1 MAKIGHRPAVGQ
13 MQVKYQQLQSN
24 LQRGL
29 QNVYLISGD
38 ETLLVSEACDS
49 ILQQA
54 RSEGFTERS
63 LHHVESGFKWH
74 DLTHDAASMS
84 LFAQRKVIDLR
95 IPPAKFDKEGAQIL
109 TAWCADPDANP
120 DTLLLIRTE
129 RLQPRQRSS
138 AWFKAIEAAGV
149 VVLIWPLGP
158 RELPGWLD
166 ERLRSRGLELE
177 RDALIALCERVEGNL
192 LAAAQ
197 EVEKLGL
204 QDLSQPISEDTLL
217 QCLEDTA
224 RFNSFDLIDAA
235 MSGQGARVTK
245 IMASLREDR
254 GSLFA
259 ILGALTSQLRRLGQ
273 TKGLPPARARTME
286 AFAQRGPSPRALL
299 AECALLDEQGKG
311 QRLGEAWL
319 GLEQL
324 LLSMAGYPGQRPPS
338 FYQRKLKGR

>member
-1 MAKIGHRPAVGQ
+1 
-13 MQVKYQQLQSN
+13 MQVKYQQLSAT

-29 QNVYLISGD
+29 ENVYLISGD

-54 RSEGFTERS
+54 RTQGFTERS

-74 DLTHDAASMS
+74 DLTNDAASMS
-84 LFAQRKVIDLR
+84 LFSERKVIDLR
-95 IPPAKFDKEGAQIL
+95 IPPGKFDKEASQIL
-109 TAWCADPDANP
+109 RDWCAEPDANP

-138 AWFKAIEAAGV
+138 AWFKAIEASGV

-177 RDALIALCERVEGNL
+177 RDALMALSERVEGNL

-197 EVEKLGL
+197 EVEKLAL
-204 QDLSQPISEDTLL
+204 QNLPQPISEETLL

-235 MSGQGARVTK
+235 MAGQGVRVTK

-273 TKGLPPARARTME
+273 TRGLPPARARTME
-286 AFAQRGPSPRALL
+286 AFAQRGPSAKALL
-299 AECALLDEQGKG
+299 AECAILDEQGKG
-311 QRLGEAWL
+311 QRLGNAWL

-324 LLSMAGYPGQRPPS
+324 LLSMAGHPGQRPPS